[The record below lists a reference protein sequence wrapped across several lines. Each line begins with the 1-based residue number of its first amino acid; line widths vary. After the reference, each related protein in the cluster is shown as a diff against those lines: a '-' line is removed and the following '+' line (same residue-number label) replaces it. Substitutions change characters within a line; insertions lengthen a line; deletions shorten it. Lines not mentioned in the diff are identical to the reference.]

1 MNCVSGVQWWCD
13 LNSAVW
19 VFGIAGVVL
28 AVSLVT
34 LKVQHTRSRRRLL
47 ARRRGRGA
55 DLGDQKLP
63 PFVLCP
69 VCQNL
74 TRTDTAICIWCTQGL
89 TEVFRDTLPPG
100 RDRFGRYRDTNP
112 TREGDEPGGVRFSA

>member
-1 MNCVSGVQWWCD
+1 MSCISTLHWWCD
-13 LNSAVW
+13 LNGAAW
-19 VFGIAGVVL
+19 VFGIAAAVL

-34 LKVQHTRSRRRLL
+34 LKIQHTRSRRRLL
-47 ARRRGRGA
+47 ARRRGRGIELA
-55 DLGDQKLP
+55 GQKLP

-89 TEVFRDTLPPG
+89 TDMFRDTLPA
-100 RDRFGRYRDTNP
+100 RRERFGAYRDAAESP
-112 TREGDEPGGVRFSA
+112 PALS

>member
-1 MNCVSGVQWWCD
+1 M
-13 LNSAVW
+13 
-19 VFGIAGVVL
+19 FGIAAAVL

-34 LKVQHTRSRRRLL
+34 LKIQHTRSRRRLL
-47 ARRRGRGA
+47 ARRRGRGIELA
-55 DLGDQKLP
+55 GQKLP

-89 TEVFRDTLPPG
+89 TDVFRDTLPA
-100 RDRFGRYRDTNP
+100 RRERFGAYRDAAESP
-112 TREGDEPGGVRFSA
+112 SALS